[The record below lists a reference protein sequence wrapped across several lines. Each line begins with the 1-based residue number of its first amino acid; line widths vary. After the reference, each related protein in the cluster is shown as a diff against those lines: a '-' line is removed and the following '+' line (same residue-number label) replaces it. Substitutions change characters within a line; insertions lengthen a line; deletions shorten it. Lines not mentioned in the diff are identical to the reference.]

1 MLMWHRIWHH
11 SIKNRLTF
19 LFFSITAG
27 AIAVFY
33 FYVVPQL
40 ESTLT
45 QQKTDALERDVS
57 NYSRSLQ
64 SAITREVTAAELDR
78 ITRAIGEE
86 TGTRVT
92 LLGIPRDEQPNVA
105 GAPAQEESPP
115 YVISDSR
122 RTDTGVE
129 PSGSNVLEAARSG
142 RAQTTTSAEG
152 GGKLAQVARPLMYQG
167 RPAWVVVFSEP
178 LDEVDEN
185 VGVIQRQIL
194 IAGALALLLATG
206 IGYFAA
212 SALARRVKRLER
224 GAREVAAGNFSEPI
238 PIDSDDELGQ
248 LAQAFNEM
256 QHRLARLDSA
266 RKEFIANAS
275 HELRTPIFSLGG
287 FVELLQDEELD
298 EETRDEF
305 LTTMREQVDRLQKLT
320 TDLLDLSRLDAGS
333 IDLELEPVP
342 LRTLANQVAGEFA
355 AAAAR
360 KDSEIEVA
368 DRDSQLDIEA
378 VCDPERVAQIVRVL
392 IDNALVHTPAGT
404 HITIAA
410 GRGEQTGGPDTAEL
424 LVSDDGP
431 GIKRRDLEAVFE
443 RFHTSDSASGSGLGL
458 AIARELAQRMRGD
471 LAVVSRPGS
480 TLFTLSLPLAG
491 ERPSAPLPATAAPAA
506 EVGA

>member
-1 MLMWHRIWHH
+1 MWHRLWHR

-19 LFFSITAG
+19 LFFCITAG
-27 AIAVFY
+27 AILIFY

-45 QQKTDALERDVS
+45 QQKTDALERDAS
-57 NYSRSLQ
+57 TYSRSLQ
-64 SAITREVTAAELDR
+64 SAIAREVTAAELDR
-78 ITRAIGEE
+78 ITRAVGEE

-92 LLGIPRDEQPNVA
+92 LLGIPRDEQPGIA
-105 GAPAQEESPP
+105 GAGAQEESPP

-129 PSGSNVLEAARSG
+129 PSSSNVLEASRTG
-142 RAQTTTSAEG
+142 RAQTTTHAEG
-152 GGKLAQVARPLMYQG
+152 GGQLAQVARPLMYQG
-167 RPAWVVVFSEP
+167 KPAWVVVFSAP
-178 LDEVDEN
+178 LDEVEDN
-185 VGVIQRQIL
+185 VASIQRQIL
-194 IAGALALLLATG
+194 IAGLLALLLATAS
-206 IGYFAA
+206 GYFAA

-238 PIDSDDELGQ
+238 PVDSDDELGQ
-248 LAQAFNEM
+248 LARAFNEM

-298 EETRDEF
+298 EATRAEF

-360 KDSEIEVA
+360 KESVIDVT
-368 DRDSQLDIEA
+368 DRLSQLDIEA

-392 IDNALVHTPAGT
+392 IDNALVHTPDGT
-404 HITIAA
+404 RITIAA
-410 GRGEQTGGPDTAEL
+410 RRAEQDGAPDTAEL

-431 GIKRRDLEAVFE
+431 GIRRRDLAAVFE

-458 AIARELAQRMRGD
+458 AIARELAQRMRGG
-471 LAVVSRPGS
+471 LAVASKPGS
-480 TLFTLSLPLAG
+480 TTFTLTLPLAG
-491 ERPSAPLPATAAPAA
+491 ERKRPATADSAAEPTRA

>member
-1 MLMWHRIWHH
+1 MWHRLWHS

-19 LFFSITAG
+19 LFFCITAG
-27 AIAVFY
+27 AILVFY

-45 QQKTDALERDVS
+45 QQKLDALKRDS
-57 NYSRSLQ
+57 
-64 SAITREVTAAELDR
+64 SASSATLHRAIEREVTAAELDSL
-78 ITRAIGEE
+78 TRELGDR

-92 LLGIPRDEQPNVA
+92 LLNIPVDEV
-105 GAPAQEESPP
+105 SPQTGNEPVP
-115 YVISDSR
+115 YVISDSSRATTNLQPANEVVR
-122 RTDTGVE
+122 RAFDSEKV
-129 PSGSNVLEAARSG
+129 
-142 RAQTTTSAEG
+142 QTTTKAQG
-152 GGKLAQVARPLMYQG
+152 GGKLAQAARPLFYQG
-167 RPAWVVVFSEP
+167 RPSWVVVFSTP
-178 LDEVDEN
+178 LDEVEDN
-185 VGVIQRQIL
+185 VSLIQRQIL
-194 IAGALALLLATG
+194 IAGLLALLLATAT
-206 IGYFAA
+206 GYFAA

-248 LAQAFNEM
+248 LAQAFNDM
-256 QHRLARLDSA
+256 QQRLARLDSA

-298 EETRDEF
+298 EATRNEF
-305 LTTMREQVDRLQKLT
+305 LATMREQVDRLQKLT

-360 KDSEIEVA
+360 KDSEIEVT
-368 DRDSQLDIEA
+368 DRDSRLDIEA

-392 IDNALVHTPAGT
+392 IDNALVHTPDAT

-410 GRGEQTGGPDTAEL
+410 RRGNQSGGPDTAQL
-424 LVSDDGP
+424 LVSDNGP
-431 GIKRRDLEAVFE
+431 GIRRRDVTAVFE

-458 AIARELAQRMRGD
+458 AIARELAQRMRGG
-471 LAVVSRPGS
+471 LEVASKPGD
-480 TLFTLSLPLAG
+480 TVFTLTLPLAG
-491 ERPSAPLPATAAPAA
+491 ERKRSPESRTADAPPPRA